1 MLPTLPEPETAASP
15 SAAASSAGDGGF
27 DLRCVWQLQEG
38 HPHLSVG
45 YVVVDGEAVWGVY
58 ICSATTLVPGNEWSF
73 TLPMSFGIHEVTIAA
88 LNAIAWDRFA
98 VIEEER
104 PDFDDASK
112 HYILDS
118 LRVIVAHSKPCRLVT
133 AIKGFLGG

>member
-1 MLPTLPEPETAASP
+1 MLPTLPEPE
-15 SAAASSAGDGGF
+15 SAAASSAAEDGF
-27 DLRCVWQLQEG
+27 DLRCVWQHQDG

-45 YVVVDGEAVWGVY
+45 YVVAGSETVWGVY
-58 ICSATTLVPGNEWSF
+58 ICSATTLVPGNEWAF

-112 HYILDS
+112 HFILDS
-118 LRVIVAHSKPCRLVT
+118 LRTIVAHSRPCRLVA

>member
-1 MLPTLPEPETAASP
+1 MLPTLPEPETAAP
-15 SAAASSAGDGGF
+15 PLANEGGF
-27 DLRCVWQLQEG
+27 DLRCAWQMQEG

-45 YVVVDGEAVWGVY
+45 YVVLEGEMVWGVY

-98 VIEEER
+98 VIEEAR

-118 LRVIVAHSKPCRLVT
+118 LRTIVAHSKPCRLVT

>member
-1 MLPTLPEPETAASP
+1 MLPTLPEPETAAAPSP
-15 SAAASSAGDGGF
+15 KEGGF
-27 DLRCVWQLQEG
+27 DLRCGWQGQEG
-38 HPHLSVG
+38 HPHLAVG
-45 YVVVDGEAVWGVY
+45 YVVAEGETLWGVY
-58 ICSATTLVPGNEWSF
+58 ICSATYKVPGNEWSF

-104 PDFDDASK
+104 PDFDDAAK
-112 HYILDS
+112 HFILDS
-118 LRVIVAHSKPCRLVT
+118 LRTIVSHSQPCRLVT

>member
-1 MLPTLPEPETAASP
+1 MLPTLPESEAAVPPSP
-15 SAAASSAGDGGF
+15 SEGGF
-27 DLRCVWQLQEG
+27 DLGCAWQLQEG
-38 HPHLSVG
+38 HPHLAVG
-45 YVVVDGEAVWGVY
+45 YVVVDGQTVWGVY
-58 ICSATTLVPGNEWSF
+58 ICSATSLVPGNEWSF

-104 PDFDDASK
+104 QDFDEASK
-112 HYILDS
+112 HFILDS
-118 LRVIVAHSKPCRLVT
+118 LRTIVAHSKPCRLVS

>member
-1 MLPTLPEPETAASP
+1 MPPTLPEPETTATPAGAS
-15 SAAASSAGDGGF
+15 ADNGGF
-27 DLRCVWQLQEG
+27 DLRCGWQLQDG
-38 HPHLSVG
+38 HPHLAVG
-45 YVVVDGEAVWGVY
+45 YVVVGGETVWGVY

-104 PDFDDASK
+104 PDFDEASK

-118 LRVIVAHSKPCRLVT
+118 LRTIVAHSRPCRLVT
-133 AIKGFLGG
+133 AIKGFLGD